1 MNYIIIK
8 IVDREIVVI
17 GKCDERDEA
26 VRIMKEDFETSF
38 NEWYKEDKD
47 ISLEAKLD
55 QCNEEDAEFD
65 ADAGTAYL
73 NDFNGWDWDWKICDV
88 SDNTIYFSPMPFE
101 EMLTAMNDKMYV
113 SGNILVEIDDLIYG
127 DPEDILDLFSKRL
140 VDSPLLTDISY
151 KAVDTYNN
159 MLVVCVFGCVDEII
173 GEMMEKNWGDFKER
187 LLSLGKEAVDEFCGT
202 EIDQQD
208 DISLSDRIE
217 ESKDEMSLEE
227 LVQFYRKY
235 YIDSRSVNH

>member
-1 MNYIIIK
+1 M
-8 IVDREIVVI
+8 
-17 GKCDERDEA
+17 
-26 VRIMKEDFETSF
+26 
-38 NEWYKEDKD
+38 
-47 ISLEAKLD
+47 
-55 QCNEEDAEFD
+55 
-65 ADAGTAYL
+65 
-73 NDFNGWDWDWKICDV
+73 
-88 SDNTIYFSPMPFE
+88 
-101 EMLTAMNDKMYV
+101 
-113 SGNILVEIDDLIYG
+113 
-127 DPEDILDLFSKRL
+127 DLFSKRL